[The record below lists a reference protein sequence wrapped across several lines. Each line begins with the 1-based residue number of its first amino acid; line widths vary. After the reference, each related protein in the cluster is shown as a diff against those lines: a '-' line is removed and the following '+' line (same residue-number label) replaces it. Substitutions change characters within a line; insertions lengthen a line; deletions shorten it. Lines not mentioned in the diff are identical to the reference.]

1 MEQDKNTEKL
11 ILESA
16 EDLFLKQ
23 GFAKTT
29 MGQIAERVGC
39 NQALV
44 HYYYRTKEKLFDRI
58 FEEKARITV
67 NNFINIESE
76 GATFEEK
83 LAMKIR
89 MHFDFLK
96 ENPRL
101 PLFLYIELSTNPE
114 KIRPVIEKIKKMLP
128 SFDMRE
134 AEKILQ
140 AEIEKG
146 NIREISFTDLV
157 FTVVALNIAP
167 FVTQPIFESFLGIGS
182 DCISAFI
189 EKRKEENVR
198 IVLARLRPLEA

>member
-167 FVTQPIFESFLGIGS
+167 FVTRPIFESFLGIGS